1 MKRFVILAPQALNQ
15 HIKGNTSNKNN
26 MCCMS
31 LSGLITCSIFIIII
45 PSSHINSTKLIKSS
59 KPNQLLYVKYLLLKK
74 MFLLN
79 IYQIYLN
86 QNINSNKPHFF
97 LCGFDVVWMVESKWH
112 FWITEANAIQW
123 KSTFILIYLIKIV

>member
-1 MKRFVILAPQALNQ
+1 MKQFVILAPQALNQ

-45 PSSHINSTKLIKSS
+45 PSSHINSMKLIKSS
-59 KPNQLLYVKYLLLKK
+59 EPNQLLYVKYLLLKK

-86 QNINSNKPHFF
+86 QNINSNKPYFF
-97 LCGFDVVWMVESKWH
+97 CVVLTWCEWWNPNDISELLKPMQFSGKAH
-112 FWITEANAIQW
+112 LF
-123 KSTFILIYLIKIV
+123 